1 MNQCNFFHKWNHK
14 AAFTLGSIFCLFLFG
29 LFDSLKGSTLS
40 TILKDLNLS
49 YSLGG
54 TIVLGQYGGYFL
66 STFITGIFIDRL
78 GHRAT
83 LILCAASMILG
94 TAGYASVSS
103 LPFLFLFISFIGF
116 GLGTLELCGSNII
129 TTYYPEKK
137 GRYLNML
144 TAISGIGSIL
154 SPILASRLLHAG
166 HSWRFVYY
174 MGLVLLIPIAL
185 YFISIRAPKQ
195 SGISGDSISLKEHR
209 ENAPNSSI
217 RFFRKDFLFM
227 YLINFMYMAAEM
239 GLTTWMVEFYITE
252 HNYAAV
258 KSAQLLSFFY
268 ITMTFGRFAGG
279 FFVDRIGRLT
289 STAVASF
296 GVSLCIFMGLI
307 SSGPLSMII
316 ALSGLFYS
324 IVFPTATA
332 MLASLPSGNA
342 GRVQGLYF
350 AFGGLGGMFGP
361 WFMGIVNTYFGLKAG
376 IFLPVL
382 LFLFILTLLILLK
395 KQT

>member
-1 MNQCNFFHKWNHK
+1 MAQSKSIHKWNHK

-185 YFISIRAPKQ
+185 YFISIRTPKQ
-195 SGISGDSISLKEHR
+195 SGVSGGSVSLAEHR
-209 ENAPNSSI
+209 ENTPDSSI
-217 RFFRKDFLFM
+217 RFFRKDLLLM
-227 YLINFMYMAAEM
+227 YFINFMYMAAEM
-239 GLTTWMVEFYITE
+239 GLTTWLVEFYITDR
-252 HNYAAV
+252 HYTAV

-279 FFVDRIGRLT
+279 FFVDRIGRFT
-289 STAVASF
+289 STAAASF
-296 GVSLCIFMGLI
+296 GVSFCILIGLI

-350 AFGGLGGMFGP
+350 AFGGLGGMF
-361 WFMGIVNTYFGLKAG
+361 
-376 IFLPVL
+376 LPLGSWELSIHISV
-382 LFLFILTLLILLK
+382 
-395 KQT
+395 